1 MAYNIQ
7 VSKGGKTYVVQKRF
21 SEIAAFRRML
31 AVESPELMV
40 VPFPNAVSGWRKTSE
55 KSHNARMGK
64 LDELL
69 RAIIMQRWALLSKP
83 QKQQVQSFLK
93 AQATKP
99 AEDAAKKLEHPKQQ
113 FLKEEEGIKRSEGAA
128 TKWDSTIPLPMSPTQ
143 IKISRTE
150 QLTEDSP
157 AGKSEM

>member
-31 AVESPELMV
+31 AVESPELMM

-64 LDELL
+64 LDEFL

-113 FLKEEEGIKRSEGAA
+113 FLKEEEGIKSEGAP